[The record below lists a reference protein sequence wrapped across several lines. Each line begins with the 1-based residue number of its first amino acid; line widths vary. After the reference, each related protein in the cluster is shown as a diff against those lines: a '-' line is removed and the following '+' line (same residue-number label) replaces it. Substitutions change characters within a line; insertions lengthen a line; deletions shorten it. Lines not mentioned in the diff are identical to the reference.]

1 MTGLDKG
8 FLLKKKSDARR
19 INCVGHSIFNIQY
32 SIFKRGLFH
41 DPLSSKF
48 RVKAAI

>member
-19 INCVGHSIFNIQY
+19 INSV
-32 SIFKRGLFH
+32 
-41 DPLSSKF
+41 DPEMAPS
-48 RVKAAI
+48 